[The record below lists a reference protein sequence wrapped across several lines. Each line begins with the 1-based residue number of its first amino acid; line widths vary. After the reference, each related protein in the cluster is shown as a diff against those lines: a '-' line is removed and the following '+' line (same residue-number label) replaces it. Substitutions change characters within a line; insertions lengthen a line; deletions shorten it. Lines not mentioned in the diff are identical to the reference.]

1 MNIRQLSALSALL
14 SLLVVQ
20 TAQASFSDTF
30 NAGTP
35 DIAVKSLEQSNSTNF
50 TVTLCN
56 IGDTNLENAKMRLY
70 LSSKSGNVDERI
82 LSSTSLAVGNCLSVP
97 MATTTSY
104 GAAMNRT
111 SPVTIVVNIEG
122 GIRES
127 NTSNNILTLNAR
139 TAKYTAPLNTSTRTA
154 IKKPKKVSPVNDLW
168 GTSGSQT
175 VWYEGNT
182 TNSNSNWNGYSY
194 NYSNGA
200 NNGDFSPSNP
210 TWAQRAAAQNVIYV
224 NTGYGYG
231 NWYNGVVTSNGNYI
245 YSPYYNGYNGSYNG
259 STNSYNTFGA
269 TSNASTNSYN
279 TFNGSIRPNTN
290 SYNTFGATSNG
301 STNSFNTFWATGN
314 TSTNTYN
321 TFTSTVSPSTNT
333 YNTFDPYGN
342 GVRPNPPSLQ
352 CSRWEFNNVTGRYE
366 WRCDGGVW
374 GGYGSPDLYMST
386 VRQNGSRNELIA
398 TVCNQ
403 GDAMQAS
410 KKVLVEVNN
419 GAQSIGQGVYMQLN
433 RSGCTDVSLDIAGF
447 AMPFKPITVLYYA
460 QIDGYN
466 EVSESREDNNTS
478 HWRLNIN

>member
-1 MNIRQLSALSALL
+1 MNIRQLSAFSALL
-14 SLLVVQ
+14 SLLAVQ
-20 TAQASFSDTF
+20 TTQASFSDTF
-30 NAGTP
+30 NADAP

-50 TVTLCN
+50 ITTLCN
-56 IGDTNLENAKMRLY
+56 IGDTNLENTKMRLY
-70 LSSKSGNVDERI
+70 LSSKAGNVDEKI
-82 LSSTSLAVGNCLSVP
+82 FPSTSIAVGNCLSIP

-104 GAAMNRT
+104 GAATNRT
-111 SPVTIVVNIEG
+111 SPVTIVINIEG

-127 NTSNNILTLNAR
+127 NTANNILTLNAR
-139 TAKYTAPLNTSTRTA
+139 TVKYTAPLNMSITTG
-154 IKKPKKVSPVNDLW
+154 IKKPKRASPVNDLW

-182 TNSNSNWNGYSY
+182 TNYNSNSNWNGYSNSY
-194 NYSNGA
+194 PNNYSNGA

-231 NWYNGVVTSNGNYI
+231 NWYNGIITSNGNYI

-259 STNSYNTFGA
+259 STNSYNTF
-269 TSNASTNSYN
+269 SSPYNSSTNSYN
-279 TFNGSIRPNTN
+279 TFGTTSNGSTNT
-290 SYNTFGATSNG
+290 YNTFGATPNG
-301 STNSFNTFWATGN
+301 
-314 TSTNTYN
+314 STNTYN

-342 GVRPNPPSLQ
+342 GVRPNPPSSQ
-352 CSRWEFNNVTGRYE
+352 CNRWEFNNVTGRYE

-386 VRQNGSRNELIA
+386 VRQNGSRNELLA

-403 GDAMQAS
+403 GDAMLAS
-410 KKVLVEVNN
+410 RKVLVEISN
-419 GAQSIGQGVYMQLN
+419 GAQSTSQGVYMQLN
-433 RSGCTDVSLDIAGF
+433 RSGCMDVSLDIAGF

-478 HWRLNIN
+478 HWRLMIN